1 MKVVKVKG
9 TLVATKALQKIPDKW
24 LLLLCFQLMSPLPS
38 QLLLISQL
46 DELLISFAVHNSSDS
61 LTNEKN
67 GNLITLL
74 VEGGRAGD
82 WLAACFHCW
91 FSVACSVAEKEE

>member
-1 MKVVKVKG
+1 MVKVKG

-24 LLLLCFQLMSPLPS
+24 LLLLCFPADVCLPFPA

-46 DELLISFAVHNSSDS
+46 DELLISFVVHNS

-74 VEGGRAGD
+74 VEGCLPASTAGSLSPVP
-82 WLAACFHCW
+82 WLKKRNNLSA
-91 FSVACSVAEKEE
+91 